1 MIGSRARIAP
11 RSFRQL
17 LFEESAHFDGTDV
30 AFDEGLP
37 DRAREDEGQL
47 AALDLLVLRE
57 PSL

>member
-11 RSFRQL
+11 RSFRQI
-17 LFEESAHFDGTDV
+17 FEESAHFDGTDV